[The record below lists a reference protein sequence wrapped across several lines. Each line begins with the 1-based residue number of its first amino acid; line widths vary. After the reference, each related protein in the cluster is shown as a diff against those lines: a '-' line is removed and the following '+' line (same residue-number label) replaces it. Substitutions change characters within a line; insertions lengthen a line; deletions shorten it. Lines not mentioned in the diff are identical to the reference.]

1 MKISFL
7 YCYIIFYMG
16 LRFRKQIKLGKL
28 LKLNVS
34 KSGVSFTAGKSGA
47 SVNVSKTGVYANVN
61 PSIVGVKKTGV
72 SFRQKLFGFSKPKEI
87 KEKEVKTQE
96 NPLILEALAA
106 LKELGYKNEEIKSVK
121 PKLYELSFDNSSDYL
136 KEALKLLKQ

>member
-1 MKISFL
+1 
-7 YCYIIFYMG
+7 MG
-16 LRFRKQIKLGKL
+16 LRFKKQIKLGKL

-34 KSGVSFTAGKSGA
+34 KSGVSLSAGKSGA
-47 SVNVSKTGVYANVN
+47 SVNVSKTGVYVNAN

-87 KEKEVKTQE
+87 KQKQETTEE
-96 NPLILEALAA
+96 NPLIIEALSA
-106 LKELGYKNEEIKSVK
+106 LKELGYKNSEIKTIES
-121 PKLYELSFDNSSDYL
+121 KLYELNLESSSDYL